1 MYRQY
6 NLCLYRTQMARAG
19 AFSANFDPKTL
30 DTFRQRCQEKGEK
43 YTKVLERLAL
53 LWLETDGEVFAG
65 VSVPASASNADT
77 KPRSNADNDLIKR
90 LERLEEADE
99 YSEDTFSTLF
109 QRLEVLEQK
118 AKVGKY
124 SKSKSN

>member
-1 MYRQY
+1 
-6 NLCLYRTQMARAG
+6 MARAG

-53 LWLETDGEVFAG
+53 LWLETDGEVFTG
-65 VSVPASASNADT
+65 VSVPTPAIDTDTTPRASASN
-77 KPRSNADNDLIKR
+77 DLLKR

-99 YSEDTFSTLF
+99 YNEETFSTLF
-109 QRLEVLEQK
+109 QRLERLEQK
-118 AKVGKY
+118 AKVGKFD
-124 SKSKSN
+124 KSKSN

>member
-1 MYRQY
+1 
-6 NLCLYRTQMARAG
+6 MARAG
-19 AFSANFDPKTL
+19 AFSANFDPNTL

-43 YTKVLERLAL
+43 YTKVLERLAV
-53 LWLETDGEVFAG
+53 LWLETDGGVFAG
-65 VSVPASASNADT
+65 VSVPAPASNADT
-77 KPRSNADNDLIKR
+77 TARTNADNDLLKR

-99 YSEDTFSTLF
+99 YNEETFSSLF

-124 SKSKSN
+124 DRSKSN